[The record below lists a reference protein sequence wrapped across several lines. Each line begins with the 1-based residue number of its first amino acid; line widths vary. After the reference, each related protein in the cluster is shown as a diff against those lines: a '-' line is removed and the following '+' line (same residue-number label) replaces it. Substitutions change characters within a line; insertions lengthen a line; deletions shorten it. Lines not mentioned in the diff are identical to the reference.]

1 MDENNKDDVCP
12 ASLFL
17 QIDYNIQF
25 YRIDYICN
33 IYWFMASKTLDFEH
47 AFQSWRS
54 CTGI

>member
-17 QIDYNIQF
+17 QIDYNNQF

-33 IYWFMASKTLDFEH
+33 IYWFMVSKTLDFEH

-54 CTGI
+54 CIGI